1 MKKKPARKGR
11 FFHALNVP
19 RALCRTPRK
28 ETPGQGLGGLLPA
41 ERRERELFGGI
52 PGCSFRASVP
62 RRRSFAQKNSGSG
75 ARFLAAQVLPA
86 NAASLQAAAGLIRTG
101 TPAFRP
107 GMGEVAA
114 QRAGG
119 TRPFLR
125 RCAASLHAA
134 AAGLMRTGTP
144 MFCPGMGEG
153 AAQRAGVTRHFLRWS
168 GARFLA
174 AQGAGFA
181 RERRFFSRR
190 RIRGSRVRNRLQNIS
205 KNRKKVGK
213 KVDTPR
219 RLC

>member
-11 FFHALNVP
+11 FFHALNAP

-75 ARFLAAQVLPA
+75 ARFLAAQVLPR
-86 NAASLQAAAGLIRTG
+86 NAAFLHAAAADLMRTG
-101 TPAFRP
+101 MPVFRP

-125 RCAASLHAA
+125 RNAASLQAA
-134 AAGLMRTGTP
+134 AAGLMRAGRPCSVPGWGKARRKERAGRALFSAGTP
-144 MFCPGMGEG
+144 LLFTPPHPRQLCAEQTAKYFKKPQKG
-153 AAQRAGVTRHFLRWS
+153 
-168 GARFLA
+168 
-174 AQGAGFA
+174 
-181 RERRFFSRR
+181 
-190 RIRGSRVRNRLQNIS
+190 
-205 KNRKKVGK
+205 RKKS
-213 KVDTPR
+213 
-219 RLC
+219 